1 MPGSVEN
8 GESEGNSE
16 EKPQIGPPFLIACI
30 FPVPT
35 AKVHCEDGQHALGPQ
50 NAAFKRAIYGK
61 KALQSVVGVSVVLQG
76 YLCLH
81 VECGYFVALGVFLAT
96 YG

>member
-16 EKPQIGPPFLIACI
+16 EKPQIGPPFLVACI

-61 KALQSVVGVSVVLQG
+61 KALQSVGGVSVVW
-76 YLCLH
+76 
-81 VECGYFVALGVFLAT
+81 
-96 YG
+96 